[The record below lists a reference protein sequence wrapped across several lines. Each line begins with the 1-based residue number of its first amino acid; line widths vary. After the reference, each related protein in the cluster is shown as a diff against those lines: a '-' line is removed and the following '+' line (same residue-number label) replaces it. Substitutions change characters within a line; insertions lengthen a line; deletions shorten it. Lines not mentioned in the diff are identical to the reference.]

1 MNNVTINNINGNS
14 PYNIFV
20 CDIQQ
25 LNCVFVITAS
35 TSTLPVTFSV
45 PLVFSSSPQVLVKII
60 DSSNCI
66 LTNTL
71 TCPLPS
77 VTPTIS
83 PTLTPSSLT
92 PTPTPTITNT
102 PSITPSIT
110 PTISITPSITPTIS
124 ITPSIT
130 PTITLTASITETI
143 TPTPSVT
150 STITPTITPTV
161 TSTPTPSPETARA
174 YLFIEP
180 TSGSSAI
187 GQYMFNNGSTN
198 FYGFTNG
205 TQPSTSGSTFQT
217 EMSLYV
223 NYSGWTN
230 GQFPKVIETFVPQSS
245 GGVDSYGNPIV
256 AYNFY
261 TTIVSANTVG
271 CEAWYTWIIPTNQTN
286 SLYQTEIDISISNPN
301 IFVGTLTEPTIYQNT
316 FSYVGSA
323 ISNTVYRVYTS
334 YPSSNFKLNN
344 NTNIYFKGSVVS

>member
-1 MNNVTINNINGNS
+1 MKYISITSINGI
-14 PYNIFV
+14 PPFNIYV
-20 CDIQQ
+20 CDIYQYTCISAATTNE
-25 LNCVFVITAS
+25 LITTYVTFELPSIFNMAPEFIIKVIDSNNCVFTQIYN
-35 TSTLPVTFSV
+35 
-45 PLVFSSSPQVLVKII
+45 Q
-60 DSSNCI
+60 C
-66 LTNTL
+66 
-71 TCPLPS
+71 
-77 VTPTIS
+77 VTPTQT
-83 PTLTPSSLT
+83 PTVTPSSQT
-92 PTPTPTITNT
+92 PTPTPTITPSSQT
-102 PSITPSIT
+102 PTPTPTNSPTPSIT
-110 PTISITPSITPTIS
+110 PTNTPTPSITSSITPTSSVTPSITPTR
-124 ITPSIT
+124 
-130 PTITLTASITETI
+130 
-143 TPTPSVT
+143 T
-150 STITPTITPTV
+150 STVTPTV

-230 GQFPKVIETFVPQSS
+230 GQFPTVIETFVPQSS